1 MSAYDA
7 KNLARMERTLL
18 ERSSAAWEA
27 ARPRKASNNNNN
39 NSSSSRN
46 IMLLQ
51 SNYSSI
57 SCRIYNI
64 NVK

>member
-39 NSSSSRN
+39 NNSSRN

>member
-39 NSSSSRN
+39 SRN

-57 SCRIYNI
+57 SCRIYRVI
-64 NVK
+64 Q

>member
-39 NSSSSRN
+39 TSSRN

-57 SCRIYNI
+57 SCRIYNNDI

>member
-27 ARPRKASNNNNN
+27 ARPRKASNINNNT
-39 NSSSSRN
+39 SSRN

>member
-27 ARPRKASNNNNN
+27 ARPRKTSNNN

-51 SNYSSI
+51 SNHSS
-57 SCRIYNI
+57 R
-64 NVK
+64 

>member
-39 NSSSSRN
+39 NNTSRN

>member
-39 NSSSSRN
+39 TSSRN

-57 SCRIYNI
+57 SCLIYNI

>member
-39 NSSSSRN
+39 TSSRN

-57 SCRIYNI
+57 SCRIYI
-64 NVK
+64 ISM

>member
-39 NSSSSRN
+39 TSSRN

-57 SCRIYNI
+57 SCRIYDI
-64 NVK
+64 IISM

>member
-39 NSSSSRN
+39 TSSRN

-57 SCRIYNI
+57 SCRIYNT
-64 NVK
+64 NAM

>member
-39 NSSSSRN
+39 TSSRN

>member
-27 ARPRKASNNNNN
+27 ARPRKTSNNNNNNNN

-51 SNYSSI
+51 SNH
-57 SCRIYNI
+57 
-64 NVK
+64 

>member
-39 NSSSSRN
+39 TSSRN

-64 NVK
+64 IISM

>member
-27 ARPRKASNNNNN
+27 ARPRKTSNNNNN
-39 NSSSSRN
+39 NNSSRN

-51 SNYSSI
+51 SNHSS
-57 SCRIYNI
+57 R
-64 NVK
+64 

>member
-27 ARPRKASNNNNN
+27 ARPRKASNNNNT
-39 NSSSSRN
+39 SSRN

>member
-39 NSSSSRN
+39 TSSRN

-57 SCRIYNI
+57 SCRIYNT

>member
-18 ERSSAAWEA
+18 ERSSAAWET
-27 ARPRKASNNNNN
+27 ARPRKTSNNNNNN

-51 SNYSSI
+51 SNH
-57 SCRIYNI
+57 
-64 NVK
+64 

>member
-39 NSSSSRN
+39 NNTSRN

-57 SCRIYNI
+57 SCRIYI
-64 NVK
+64 ISM

>member
-39 NSSSSRN
+39 NTSSRN